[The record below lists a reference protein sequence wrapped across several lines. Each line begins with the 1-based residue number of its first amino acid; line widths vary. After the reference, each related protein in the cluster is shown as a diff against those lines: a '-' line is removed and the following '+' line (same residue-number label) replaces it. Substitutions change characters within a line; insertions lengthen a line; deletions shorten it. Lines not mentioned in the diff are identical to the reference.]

1 MNIMNFQKVP
11 LRLVYPKLHRELSGC
26 VNFNARRSL
35 MAVYSTH
42 LALFTVMV
50 NTKEMIITG
59 YYIKKTASNEVVLQ

>member
-1 MNIMNFQKVP
+1 MIFQKVA
-11 LRLVYPKLHRELSGC
+11 LRLVYPKLYEMFAGC

-35 MAVYSTH
+35 MVVYDTQ

-59 YYIKKTASNEVVLQ
+59 HYINKTALNEVGLQ